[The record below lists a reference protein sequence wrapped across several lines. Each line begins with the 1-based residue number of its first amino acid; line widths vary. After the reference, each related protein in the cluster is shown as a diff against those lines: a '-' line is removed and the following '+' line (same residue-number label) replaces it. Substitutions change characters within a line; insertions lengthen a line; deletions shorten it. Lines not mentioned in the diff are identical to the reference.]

1 MSLELASDNQK
12 SSDSVAGHRFICG
25 TSLRHYLSRY
35 RLQAGVDFHILFFK
49 QHHSNS
55 THLYDKTPFLTLI
68 MLIREASR
76 ICGAMANRRNIF
88 TPVHSGVEFSHL
100 HAS

>member
-1 MSLELASDNQK
+1 MSLELASGNQK
-12 SSDSVAGHRFICG
+12 SSDSVAGHGFICG
-25 TSLRHYLSRY
+25 TSLRHYRSRY

-76 ICGAMANRRNIF
+76 FCGATANRRYMF
-88 TPVHSGVEFSHL
+88 TLVHSGVDFSDL
-100 HAS
+100 HVS